1 MERDPLRFVRRKA
14 AWHHVAAITVGLL
27 ALPLL
32 WLGLDLVR
40 LIVDETLARPA
51 DAGPVV
57 LGRVALGPIAALD
70 IPGAIL
76 FEGFAIPRRDFAL
89 LGPLSLFG
97 IGLALALVG
106 IAVGR
111 LRASIGTRAVASLR
125 RTMIDAVLGSRP
137 AARDEAREVAA
148 LAGEGLAR
156 ESGFL
161 GAAVLIPVLGG
172 GVVLVVLAYGLVAG
186 WRLAAAMAIAL
197 ACVALAWPGRLAAIR
212 RSGEAR
218 LTEGA
223 ATRRAL
229 LDLTRR
235 LPAVRAHGTGDFERD
250 RLVGELEGRHDLV
263 RRAERRLGAAQS
275 AAILVVSLAPA
286 IVLAAGAWLSLEPEG
301 PSVGAVIACTSATA
315 LAFRAVAAILQW
327 RRSFDE
333 AVPLFDEIARRLG
346 ALQSRS
352 RSPGQEAIP
361 ASGALEARDL
371 MAYDPA
377 SGTRLSGVNLMLGL
391 PSHVAL
397 AGEAG
402 SGNRVF
408 AALVGG
414 ALDPSSG
421 VLTFGGA
428 ALAGIDPA
436 ARAARIAYAGGETV
450 LVTGTL
456 RQNLV
461 YGATEVPD
469 LDGRLVE
476 AVTAVGL
483 DRFVYARGLAGTVDP
498 AREPKL
504 AAAIVDARRKVRA
517 VLEAEGCDTLVDPF
531 DPAVYNTHA
540 TIAENV
546 LFGVPLGDTFRDAN
560 LASHP
565 FVRAIMEAE
574 DLTKSLSDMGLSIA
588 RAMVEIFADLP
599 DGHPLFERFGF
610 FPASERAYF
619 EDIVARGGVRQRGAD
634 QARDRE
640 NLIGLALRY
649 NESRHRLGFLDEA
662 LMARLLK
669 ARAAFSG
676 LLPTSLQPAIEFY
689 DPDRVCAAASL
700 QDNLLFGRLAQDR
713 AGAERE
719 VMRVV
724 RRVLVDRGLDND
736 VVRIGLDTRVDLR
749 GDGLLPTEIA
759 AIDLARCLVRRPD
772 VLVVERAL
780 DGLSQTGAA
789 ELVGRLRRAMV
800 GRGLLVVAP
809 GLPGAMDDPPFDAVV
824 RFERGGV
831 AGIDVRRQEPA
842 AA

>member
-1 MERDPLRFVRRKA
+1 MRRKA
-14 AWHHVAAITVGLL
+14 AWHHAAAILLGLL

-32 WLGLDLVR
+32 WLALDLVR
-40 LIVDETLARPA
+40 LVVDETLARPGG
-51 DAGPVV
+51 AGAVV
-57 LGRVALGPIAALD
+57 LGRIALPAVERLD
-70 IPGAIL
+70 WPGRVL
-76 FEGFAIPRRDFAL
+76 WPGFSVPRRDVVL
-89 LGPLSLFG
+89 LGPLALAGTG
-97 IGLALALVG
+97 ILLALLAIG
-106 IAVGR
+106 VGR
-111 LRASIGTRAVASLR
+111 LRAGIGTRAIASLR
-125 RTMIDAVLGSRP
+125 RTMIDAVLVSRP
-137 AARDEAREVAA
+137 AARDEARDVAA

-161 GAAVLIPVLGG
+161 GGAVLVPVLGG
-172 GVVLVVLAYGLVAG
+172 AGLALVLGFGLASD
-186 WRLAAAMAIAL
+186 WRLAAAMAVAL
-197 ACVALAWPGRLAAIR
+197 TCVALAWPGRLAAIR
-212 RSGEAR
+212 RSAEAR

-235 LPAVRAHGTGDFERD
+235 LPAIRSHGTAAFERE
-250 RLVGELEGRHDLV
+250 RLVGELDGRHGAV
-263 RRAERRLGAAQS
+263 RLAERRLHAAGAGAV
-275 AAILVVSLAPA
+275 LVVTLAPA
-286 IVLAAGAWLSLEPEG
+286 IVLAAGAWLSLEPGG
-301 PSVGAVIACTSATA
+301 PSTGTVVACMAGTA
-315 LAFRAVAAILQW
+315 FAFRAVAAILQW
-327 RRSFDE
+327 RRSLDE
-333 AVPLFDEIARRLG
+333 AAPLFDEIARRLG
-346 ALQSRS
+346 ALQSRG
-352 RSPGQEAIP
+352 RDLAGAAIP
-361 ASGALEARDL
+361 ASGALQARDL

-377 SGTRLSGVNLMLGL
+377 SGTRLSGVDLMLGL

-397 AGEAG
+397 VGEAG
-402 SGNRVF
+402 SGNRVL

-421 VLTFGGA
+421 TLTFGGA
-428 ALAGIDPA
+428 NLAGSDPA
-436 ARAARIAYAGGETV
+436 ARAGRIAYAGGETV
-450 LVTGTL
+450 LIAGSL

-461 YGATEVPD
+461 YGASEVPD
-469 LDGRLVE
+469 LDTRLVE

-517 VLEAEGCDTLVDPF
+517 ALAAEGCEDLVDPF
-531 DPAVYNTHA
+531 DPKAYNTHA
-540 TIAENV
+540 TIAENI

-565 FVRAIMEAE
+565 FVRAIMETE
-574 DLTKSLSDMGLSIA
+574 DLTKPLSDMGLSIA

-610 FPASERAYF
+610 FPAGERAYF
-619 EDIVARGGVRQRGAD
+619 EDVVARQGVRQRGAD
-634 QARDRE
+634 QTRDRE

-649 NESRHRLGFLDEA
+649 NESRHRLGFLDES
-662 LMARLLK
+662 LMGRLLK
-669 ARAAFSG
+669 ARAAFAE

-689 DPDRVCAAASL
+689 HPDRICAAASL

-713 AGAERE
+713 AGAERD

-724 RRVLVDRGLDND
+724 RRVLVDRGLDGD

-789 ELVGRLRRAMV
+789 DLVARLRRAMV
-800 GRGLLVVAP
+800 GRGLIVVAANLA
-809 GLPGAMDDPPFDAVV
+809 GRMDEPPFDAVV
-824 RFERGGV
+824 RFERGTV
-831 AGIDVRRQEPA
+831 AAVEVRRREA
-842 AA
+842 AAA